1 MDDLLLERLRR
12 FHNDYFPD
20 YKDQFQHL
28 VEQGQHPTILFVG
41 CSDSRLV
48 PYMLTGTG
56 PGELF
61 IVRNV
66 GALVPPYN
74 GLHGLHGTAAAI
86 EYAVLNLHVSH
97 IIVCGH
103 SHCGAMK
110 ALYEEVPPEAHNL
123 QAWLDLAREAAL
135 PVQVSEEALR
145 RTEQRA
151 VVLQLERL
159 MDYPMVRREVE
170 IGRLQL
176 HGWHYVI
183 EQGLVHVFDAQQ
195 GAFVPASESDHSG
208 TGPYRPYVEHDGQVI
223 AERLALNDIVVT
235 AIRSENVKAQLR
247 KLDLETREMSQA
259 ELVAHLKREFDRWG
273 PVVKASGFSADGQ

>member
-1 MDDLLLERLRR
+1 MDDHLLMRLRR
-12 FHNDYFPD
+12 FHNDFFPD
-20 YKDQFQHL
+20 YKEKFQIL
-28 VEQGQHPTILFVG
+28 VDQGQHPTILFVG

-110 ALYEEVPPEAHNL
+110 ALYEEISPEAKNL

-135 PVQVSEEALR
+135 PVQVTPEALR
-145 RTEQRA
+145 RTEQRS

-159 MDYPMVRREVE
+159 MDYPMVRQRVE
-170 IGRLQL
+170 QRQISL

-183 EQGLVHVFDAQQ
+183 EEGEVYVFDVQS
-195 GAFVPASESDHSG
+195 GHFVPASTAEHSG
-208 TGPYRPYVEHDGQVI
+208 TGPYHEVPPDSSIFNEVDAAWY
-223 AERLALNDIVVT
+223 
-235 AIRSENVKAQLR
+235 RS
-247 KLDLETREMSQA
+247 
-259 ELVAHLKREFDRWG
+259 
-273 PVVKASGFSADGQ
+273 